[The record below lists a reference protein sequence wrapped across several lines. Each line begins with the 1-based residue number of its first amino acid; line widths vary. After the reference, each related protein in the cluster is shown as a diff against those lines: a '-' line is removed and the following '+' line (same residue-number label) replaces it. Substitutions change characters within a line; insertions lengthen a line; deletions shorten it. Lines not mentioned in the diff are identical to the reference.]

1 MPAISELMTRD
12 VRTVSPDTSL
22 QQAAQLLQ
30 ELDIGSLPVCNGQR
44 LLGMVTDRDMTVR
57 GTAAGLPPQSTPV
70 KEVMTESIAYCLE
83 TDSVDDVMR
92 KMGDRQLRRIP
103 VIDGERN
110 LVGIVA
116 LGDLATNRARN
127 TDKVLR
133 KISEPSGAGS

>member
-1 MPAISELMTRD
+1 MPAISEMMTRD
-12 VRTVSPDTSL
+12 VRTVTPDTTL

-44 LLGMVTDRDMTVR
+44 LLGMVTDRDMTIR
-57 GTAAGLPPQSTPV
+57 GVAAGLAPQSTPV
-70 KEVMTESIAYCLE
+70 KDVMTDEVAYCLE

-92 KMGDRQLRRIP
+92 KMGERQLRRMP

-133 KISEPSGAGS
+133 KISEPTS

>member
-12 VRTVSPDTSL
+12 VRIVSPDTTL

-44 LLGMVTDRDMTVR
+44 LLGMVTDRDITIR

-70 KEVMTESIAYCLE
+70 KDVMTESVAYCLE

-92 KMGDRQLRRIP
+92 KMGERQLRRMP

-133 KISEPSGAGS
+133 KISEPTG

>member
-12 VRTVSPDTSL
+12 VRIVSPDTTL

-44 LLGMVTDRDMTVR
+44 LLGMVTDRDITIR

-70 KEVMTESIAYCLE
+70 KDVMTESIAYCLE

-92 KMGDRQLRRIP
+92 KMGERQLRRMP

-133 KISEPSGAGS
+133 KISEPSGA

>member
-1 MPAISELMTRD
+1 MPAISEMMTRD
-12 VRTVSPDTSL
+12 VRTVGPDTTL

-30 ELDIGSLPVCNGQR
+30 ELDIGSLPVCDGKR

-57 GTAAGLPPQSTPV
+57 GTAAGLAPQSTPV
-70 KEVMTESIAYCLE
+70 KDVMTDSISYCLE
-83 TDSVDDVMR
+83 TDSVDDVAR
-92 KMGDRQLRRIP
+92 KMGERQLRRMP

-133 KISEPSGAGS
+133 KISEPSGA

>member
-1 MPAISELMTRD
+1 MAAISELMTRE
-12 VRTVSPDTSL
+12 VRTVSPDTTL

-57 GTAAGLPPQSTPV
+57 GTAAGLPPQSTAV
-70 KEVMTESIAYCLE
+70 KDVMTESVAYCLE

-92 KMGDRQLRRIP
+92 KMGERQLRRIP

-133 KISEPSGAGS
+133 KISEPSATTT

>member
-12 VRTVSPDTSL
+12 VRIVSPDTTL

-44 LLGMVTDRDMTVR
+44 LLGMVTDRDITIR

-70 KEVMTESIAYCLE
+70 KDVMTESIAYCLE

-92 KMGDRQLRRIP
+92 KMGERQLRRMP

-133 KISEPSGAGS
+133 KISEPAG

>member
-12 VRTVSPDTSL
+12 VRIVSPDTTL

-44 LLGMVTDRDMTVR
+44 LLGMVTDRDITIR

-70 KEVMTESIAYCLE
+70 KDVMTESIAYCLE
-83 TDSVDDVMR
+83 SDSVDDVMR
-92 KMGDRQLRRIP
+92 KMGERQLRRMP

-133 KISEPSGAGS
+133 KISEPTG